1 MTEAHLMCPRDGV
14 RIFLLTV
21 VRGFE
26 GGVLP
31 CFELHVLVVVVVLEV
46 GVTLLGLEFGIAL
59 SVFVDSVRTGLAT
72 TDEVRHG
79 VEVGRFFSLKRG
91 ESPILGWGGAHG
103 RHASLPP

>member
-14 RIFLLTV
+14 RIFLLAV
-21 VRGFE
+21 V
-26 GGVLP
+26 
-31 CFELHVLVVVVVLEV
+31 
-46 GVTLLGLEFGIAL
+46 AL

-91 ESPILGWGGAHG
+91 EVPILGWGGAHG